1 MPLTLEHCFYPFK
14 NCLDTCTLAT
24 IFTVLE
30 MNQLFLGKNQSYPL
44 TYRKLNSEM
53 IAETA
58 LIFKINFNLK
68 KNIMKNLKSIAI
80 VAALLVAFASFAQNS
95 KDKQIIEDAKK
106 AKKQLIAKDAGLKK
120 FFETSTGYVIFPNV
134 GEGGFILGGAS
145 GNGVVY
151 ENGKKVGMAE
161 MKKIDVGL
169 QAGGQALTEV
179 IFFETEDAL
188 NEFKTS
194 EYTISGDFSAVAV
207 KSGVSKNANYN
218 DGVIVFTMPK
228 AGLMADASVGGQKF
242 EYVPFK

>member
-1 MPLTLEHCFYPFK
+1 
-14 NCLDTCTLAT
+14 
-24 IFTVLE
+24 
-30 MNQLFLGKNQSYPL
+30 
-44 TYRKLNSEM
+44 M
-53 IAETA
+53 IAEKA
-58 LIFKINFNLK
+58 LIFKINSKPK
-68 KNIMKNLKSIAI
+68 KREMKKLKSIAV
-80 VAALLVAFASFAQNS
+80 VAALLVCFGSFAQKN
-95 KDKQIIEDAKK
+95 KDKKIIEDAKK
-106 AKKQLIAKDAGLKK
+106 AKKELIAKDAGLKK
-120 FFETSTGYVIFPNV
+120 FFESSTGYVIFPNV

-151 ENGKKVGMAE
+151 ENGRKVGMAN

-194 EYTISGDFSAVAV
+194 EYTFSGDLSAVAV

-218 DGVIVFTMPK
+218 DGVIVFALPK

>member
-1 MPLTLEHCFYPFK
+1 MKTLK
-14 NCLDTCTLAT
+14 TITVLAT
-24 IFTVLE
+24 F
-30 MNQLFLGKNQSYPL
+30 F
-44 TYRKLNSEM
+44 
-53 IAETA
+53 
-58 LIFKINFNLK
+58 
-68 KNIMKNLKSIAI
+68 
-80 VAALLVAFASFAQNS
+80 VAFGTFAQNS

-151 ENGKKVGMAE
+151 ENGKKVGMAD

-188 NEFKTS
+188 NEFKTGS
-194 EYTISGDFSAVAV
+194 YAFSGDLSAIAV
-207 KSGVSKNANYN
+207 KSGVSKSTDYD
-218 DGVIVFTMPK
+218 DGVVVFAMPK
-228 AGLMADASVGGQKF
+228 AGLMADASIGGQKF
-242 EYVPFK
+242 EYVPFQ